1 MRLAAAVLV
10 GAQLLPALSLA
21 AQTAPTREIPP
32 LHWQPV
38 AAGVALVGIT
48 MFFDARI
55 ARAVNEHATPAS
67 IRTAHSLNRFGEI
80 TVIAPVA
87 GSLAVA
93 GLVAGRPALV
103 RTAGQIAGAAVLASA
118 LSQATKYAVGR
129 SRPYQDPDFGAEDFA
144 PFSGRASFPSGHSTA
159 AFAFATTLGDATG
172 NTVARIGLYTLATG
186 VAWARIAESDHWL
199 SDVIAG
205 AGLGIVAGKFASG
218 RIRVFGLHA
227 PQFLIGSHGNALSW
241 NVGLPPIR

>member
-1 MRLAAAVLV
+1 MRIATALMGV
-10 GAQLLPALSLA
+10 QLLSMLSLA
-21 AQTAPTREIPP
+21 AQTAPPREIPA

-38 AAGVALVGIT
+38 AAGVAIVGIT
-48 MFFDARI
+48 MFFDGQI

-67 IRTAHSLNRFGEI
+67 IRTAHTLNRFGEI

-87 GSLAVA
+87 GGLAVA
-93 GLVAGRPALV
+93 GLLAGRPALL
-103 RTAGQIAGAAVLASA
+103 RTAERIAASAVLASA
-118 LSQATKYAVGR
+118 LSQATKYSLGR
-129 SRPYQDPDFGAEDFA
+129 SRPYQDADLGADDFA
-144 PFSGRASFPSGHSTA
+144 PFSGRVSFPSGHATA

-172 NTVARIGLYTLATG
+172 NTVARVGLYTLATG

-218 RIRVFGLHA
+218 RIRIFGLHA
-227 PQFLIGSHGNALSW
+227 PQFLIGPHGNGLSW
-241 NVGLPPIR
+241 NVELPPIK